1 MTTRGSE
8 GRGSDGRG
16 SEGRGTKRLVI
27 CCDGTWNRPDSPNI
41 TNIEK
46 IARTVQT
53 DPSSS
58 GGIPQLVYYLSGV
71 GGAGYETDRI
81 LGGAFGFGLFNNMLA
96 GYRFLAQNYE
106 PGDEI
111 FVFGFSR
118 GAFTART
125 LVGMIGYVGLITK
138 RALVDDQL
146 SQARDFY
153 RGRKK
158 DDDTRP
164 PELVEWRATHTHP
177 TTPVAFVG
185 VFDTVGALGVPG
197 AMFLAPRF
205 HNLQLSDEVA
215 CARHALAIDE
225 YRLKFEPSLWTAKE
239 GAPGAQGVAEDGR
252 VKQVWFRGA
261 HSDVGGGY
269 AETGLSDSALL
280 WMATE
285 AHAQGLVFDVPL
297 LTTYVASGRP
307 AEQHNPLKPLFH
319 VHNLLIRLKM
329 LVGLTRTDAFVRR
342 RLRRLDL
349 PGRLSLRVA
358 STALEDLGS
367 GGYSPS
373 NLAEYTTAAPGPV
386 VEPVVRLPQD
396 PAATA
401 TLLEPLGQP

>member
-1 MTTRGSE
+1 M
-8 GRGSDGRG
+8 
-16 SEGRGTKRLVI
+16 KRLII

-53 DPSSS
+53 DPGSSA
-58 GGIPQLVYYLSGV
+58 GVPQLVYYLSGV

-96 GYRFLAQNYE
+96 AYRFLAQNYE

-146 SQARDFY
+146 SRARDFY
-153 RGRKK
+153 KLRKQ
-158 DDDTRP
+158 DDDTRTP
-164 PELVEWRATHTHP
+164 DLVAWRTEHCHA
-177 TTPVAFVG
+177 TTPIAFVG

-205 HNLQLSDEVA
+205 HNLGLSDEVA

-225 YRLKFEPSLWTAKE
+225 YRLKFEPSLWAAKS
-239 GAPGAQGVAEDGR
+239 GAPSSGGPRSGGPAEDAR

-269 AETGLSDSALL
+269 GETGLSDSTLL

-297 LTTYVASGRP
+297 LTTYVASGKP
-307 AEQHNPLKPLFH
+307 AVQHNPLKPMFR
-319 VHNLLIRLKM
+319 VDNLLIRIKM
-329 LVGLTRTDAFVRR
+329 LLGLTKPDAFVRR
-342 RLRRLDL
+342 KLRRLDL

-358 STALEDLGS
+358 STALEDLAA
-367 GGYSPS
+367 GGYSAS
-373 NLAEYTTAAPGPV
+373 NLAGYPDPV
-386 VEPVVRLPQD
+386 VEPVVRMPQE
-396 PAATA
+396 PEVTAA
-401 TLLEPLGQP
+401 LLEPLGKP

>member
-1 MTTRGSE
+1 MASRDRS
-8 GRGSDGRG
+8 GRSK
-16 SEGRGTKRLVI
+16 KRLVI

-53 DPSSS
+53 DPAAS
-58 GGIPQLVYYLSGV
+58 GDVPQLVYYLSGV

-81 LGGAFGFGLFNNMLA
+81 LGGAFGFGLFHNMLA

-125 LVGMIGYVGLITK
+125 LVGMVGYVGLITK

-146 SQARDFY
+146 VKARDFY
-153 RGRKK
+153 KLRKK
-158 DDDTRP
+158 DDDTRS
-164 PELVEWRATHTHP
+164 PELDAWRAQHTHA
-177 TTPVAFVG
+177 TTPIAFVG

-225 YRLKFEPSLWTAKE
+225 YRLKFEPSLWTAK
-239 GAPGAQGVAEDGR
+239 PGRPTEDER

-269 AETGLSDSALL
+269 AETGLSDSVLL

-297 LTTYVASGRP
+297 LQTYVASGRS
-307 AEQHNPLKPLFH
+307 ADQHNPLKPMFR

-349 PGRLSLRVA
+349 PDRLSLRVA
-358 STALEDLGS
+358 STALEDLKS
-367 GGYSPS
+367 GDYGPS
-373 NLAEYTTAAPGPV
+373 NLVAYADPV
-386 VEPVVRLPQD
+386 VEPVVRLPQA
-396 PAATA
+396 PEETA
-401 TLLEPLGQP
+401 RLLQPLGEP

>member
-1 MTTRGSE
+1 MTTRGST
-8 GRGSDGRG
+8 GA
-16 SEGRGTKRLVI
+16 GTKRLVI

-53 DPSSS
+53 DPSAS
-58 GGIPQLVYYLSGV
+58 GGVPQLVYYLSGV

-146 SQARDFY
+146 SKARDFY
-153 RGRKK
+153 KGRKK

-164 PELVEWRATHTHP
+164 ADLVTWRAQHTHP
-177 TTPVAFVG
+177 TTPVSFVG

-205 HNLQLSDEVA
+205 HNLQLSDEVE
-215 CARHALAIDE
+215 CARHALAVDE
-225 YRLKFEPSLWTAKE
+225 YRLKFEPSLWTAKD
-239 GAPGAQGVAEDGR
+239 GGPTEDDR

-269 AETGLSDSALL
+269 GETGLSDSALL

-307 AEQHNPLKPLFH
+307 AEQHNPLKPMFR
-319 VHNLLIRLKM
+319 VHNLLIKLKM

-358 STALEDLGS
+358 STAVEDLGS
-367 GGYSPS
+367 GGYEPG
-373 NLAEYTTAAPGPV
+373 NLASYADPV
-386 VEPVVRLPQD
+386 VEPVVRLPQE
-396 PAATA
+396 PASTA
-401 TLLEPLGQP
+401 ALLEPLGKP

>member
-1 MTTRGSE
+1 M
-8 GRGSDGRG
+8 
-16 SEGRGTKRLVI
+16 KRLVI

-53 DPSSS
+53 DPGSSA
-58 GGIPQLVYYLSGV
+58 GVPQLVYYVSGV

-81 LGGAFGFGLFNNMLA
+81 LGGAFGFGLFNTMLA

-153 RGRKK
+153 KQRKK
-158 DDDTRP
+158 DDDTRSAA
-164 PELVEWRATHTHP
+164 LVSWRAEHCHES
-177 TTPVAFVG
+177 TPISFIG

-205 HNLQLSDEVA
+205 HNLQLSKEVR

-225 YRLKFEPSLWTAKE
+225 YRLKFEASLWTAL
-239 GAPGAQGVAEDGR
+239 PGEPTEDPR

-269 AETGLSDSALL
+269 VETGLSDSTLL

-285 AHAQGLVFDVPL
+285 AHQQGLVFDTPL
-297 LTTYVASGRP
+297 LASYVASGRKVK
-307 AEQHNPLKPLFH
+307 QHNPLKPMFR
-319 VHNLLIRLKM
+319 VHNALIKLKM
-329 LVGLTRTDAFVRR
+329 LVGLTKTDAFEKKK
-342 RLRRLDL
+342 LRRLGL
-349 PGRLSLRVA
+349 PGRLSVRVA
-358 STALEDLGS
+358 STAVEDYQRGD
-367 GGYSPS
+367 YRPD
-373 NLAEYTTAAPGPV
+373 NLTAYLDEAV
-386 VEPVVRLPQD
+386 VEPVERLPKAGQEEV
-396 PAATA
+396 
-401 TLLEPLGQP
+401 LKLVEPLGKPV